1 MSNIEITQSM
11 SSLSAVAT
19 QHAPSVTA
27 VQVSDGASED
37 LSPKLTRIVTVL
49 NNTARSALPAENK
62 GSAATS
68 LKSVDLALKTV
79 NSALG
84 SSDTNLS
91 FSVDPSSNR
100 TVIEV
105 KDKETGDTIL
115 KLPGDAILKIA
126 ANIES
131 LKGILFDAA
140 L

>member
-1 MSNIEITQSM
+1 M
-11 SSLSAVAT
+11 SSLSAAAT

-27 VQVSDGASED
+27 VQVSDGASGD
-37 LSPKLTRIVTVL
+37 LSPELTRIVTVL

-115 KLPGDAILKIA
+115 KFPGDAILKIA